1 MNGNTS
7 DSQVMERANQW
18 LSPVFDRET
27 REQVQR
33 LISSNHD
40 ELVEAFYRDLEFGTG
55 GLRGIMG
62 VGTNRMNIYTVGIAT
77 QGLANYLKKQFP
89 DIPEVRAAIAFDS
102 RNNSMKF
109 AEIAAKVLSANGVRV
124 YLFDSLR
131 PTPELSFT
139 IRTLKCQCGI
149 VVTASHNPKEYNGY
163 KVYWEDGA
171 QVVPPHDLAIISEVQ
186 AIRDISEVDFNGNN
200 SLISTIGTEMDE
212 IYSNTLSS
220 LSLSPQIVKKHNDIV
235 IVYTPIHGSGVK
247 LVPKTLR
254 KFGFVNIVNVP
265 EQDVVDGNFPT
276 VSSPNPEEPSAMRLA
291 LEKAKEVN
299 ADVVMASDPDADRV
313 GVGVRTPEGKYTL
326 LNGNQAAS
334 ILLYYVLQ
342 KWHEANRIKGR
353 EFVVKT
359 IVTTDLLAAIA
370 KKYGVECYEVLTGF
384 KYIAEKIR
392 QLEGEK
398 RFIVGGE
405 ESYGYLCGDFVRDK
419 DAVISCA
426 MFAEATAWA
435 KEQGKSLYEVLVGIY
450 REFGLYSEK
459 QLSITLKGKEGL
471 EEISRMMVA
480 YRKNPPLQI
489 GGLPVITIHD
499 YLAQETLD
507 VRSGSR
513 KPLQLPKSDV
523 LQFLTADG
531 TKVSVRPSG
540 TEPKIKFYIAVR
552 GEFNPNAGVDEQ
564 LALLDEKIS
573 RIATELQITK

>member
-1 MNGNTS
+1 MNADSS
-7 DSQVMERANQW
+7 DSQVMERAKQW
-18 LSPVFDRET
+18 LSPVFDMET
-27 REQVQR
+27 REQVQQ
-33 LISSNHD
+33 LISGNHD
-40 ELVEAFYRDLEFGTG
+40 ELVESFYRDLEFGTG

-77 QGLANYLKKQFP
+77 QGLANYLKKQLP
-89 DIPEVRAAIAFDS
+89 GIPEVRAAIAFDS
-102 RNNSMKF
+102 RNNSIKF
-109 AEIAAKVLSANGVRV
+109 AQIAAKVLSANGVRV

-131 PTPELSFT
+131 PTPELSFA
-139 IRTLKCQCGI
+139 IRTLKCHCGI

-171 QVVPPHDLAIISEVQ
+171 QVVPPHDSGIIAEVQ
-186 AIRDISEVDFNGNN
+186 AIRNISEVNFNGNE
-200 SLISTIGTEMDE
+200 SLISTIGPEMDE

-220 LSLSPQIVKKHNDIV
+220 LSLSPKIIKKHKEIV
-235 IVYTPIHGSGVK
+235 IVYTPIHGTGVK

-254 KFGFVNIVNVP
+254 KFGFTNIVNVP

-299 ADVVMASDPDADRV
+299 ADVVMATDPDADRV
-313 GVGVRTPEGKYTL
+313 GLGVRTPEGKYTL

-334 ILLYYVLQ
+334 ILIYYVLQ

-353 EFVVKT
+353 EFIVKT
-359 IVTTDLLAAIA
+359 IVTTDLLAEIA
-370 KKYGVECYEVLTGF
+370 RKYGVECYEVLTGF

-398 RFIVGGE
+398 KFIAGGE

-426 MFAEATAWA
+426 LFAEATAWA
-435 KEQGKSLYEVLVGIY
+435 KEQGKSLYEVLAGIY

-471 EEISRMMVA
+471 EEISRMMVGF
-480 YRKNPPLQI
+480 RKNPPLQI
-489 GGLPVITIHD
+489 DGLPVITIHD
-499 YLAQETLD
+499 YLSQETKD
-507 VRSGSR
+507 VPSGSR
-513 KPLQLPKSDV
+513 RPLQLPKSDV

-540 TEPKIKFYIAVR
+540 TEPKIKFYIAIR
-552 GEFNPNAGVDEQ
+552 GDFSPNAGINEQ
-564 LALLDEKIS
+564 LALLDERIS
-573 RIATELQITK
+573 RIAAELKITR